1 MECGFYHSDT
11 GYWQTL
17 IEPSQ
22 HELDMYPSGTISVPV
37 KPSSDHVWQNN
48 GWVYVPSPE
57 LTAEE
62 LRAQMPRKSM
72 VELRAILRKIKT
84 PVYREGIY
92 AADINAMINQIA
104 DLDLQEEAR
113 DYFNL
118 GQYAERIN
126 PWVDIFGNLAGLS
139 PDEIDL
145 TWVK

>member
-57 LTAEE
+57 PTPEA
-62 LRAQMPRKSM
+62 LRVLMPD
-72 VELRAILRKIKT
+72 KT
-84 PVYREGIY
+84 PREFRDILIDEGILTDAIPDEVTVAIQAIPY
-92 AADINAMINQIA
+92 DKERTKALNAWHNPTMFSRSDPYIDMIGA
-104 DLDLQEEAR
+104 F
-113 DYFNL
+113 FNL
-118 GQYAERIN
+118 TPDDIDILWNAE
-126 PWVDIFGNLAGLS
+126 
-139 PDEIDL
+139 
-145 TWVK
+145 